1 MRRRTLILQT
11 LCVLTFM
18 FSSAVASAMSITLK
32 NGDIVIGEIQQE
44 KIQFQAKAGKLDIKS
59 SEVVSFEEGKL
70 QLRGGTTLVG
80 TFTGGS
86 LSVSTSWGGTISI
99 KTQDITRI
107 TQATSSVETS
117 KVGGKTEPPPQPPQ
131 LPGPET
137 TPYTP
142 PPPGPE
148 SVIKRDDQG
157 RAYIPVRDSAGNI
170 IGYTPSNVTSP
181 SPLKKTIAVAAFE
194 NKAELASGALVLITR
209 GLADQLTDALVQ
221 SGRFKVLDRQIIE
234 SVIAEQDFG
243 ASARTTKEGGAA
255 VGGIYRAQILVKGTV
270 TEFDPGTSASGQT
283 FNFYGVNL
291 NSTRAEAHVAVI
303 IYLVDTTTSQII
315 ESQRVEGKAERGGT
329 AWGFQGQKFGFGQAG
344 FKETPLG
351 KATQIV
357 IDRAVEYVSQRLARE
372 PWQGSVAKVE
382 GNTVFINAGSRLGV
396 IAGQEFI
403 ACKGTGIVDPVTG
416 TSLGH
421 SLKPIGLVRVSNVV
435 YPDFAEAKLV
445 DGSVP
450 ERGDFVVERGV
461 RGVSPY
467 EPPGA
472 KGLQK

>member
-1 MRRRTLILQT
+1 
-11 LCVLTFM
+11 M

-99 KTQDITRI
+99 KIQDITRI

-131 LPGPET
+131 LPGQET

-142 PPPGPE
+142 PPPGSG
-148 SVIKRDDQG
+148 SVTRDSEGQ
-157 RAYIPVRDSAGNI
+157 AYVPVRDSAGNV

-181 SPLKKTIAVAAFE
+181 SPLKKTIAIATFE
-194 NKAELASGALVLITR
+194 NKAELASGAVVLITR

-221 SGRFKVLDRQIIE
+221 SGRFKVLDRQVIE

-243 ASARTTKEGGAA
+243 ASARTTKEGGAT
-255 VGGIYRAQILVKGTV
+255 VGGIYRAQILVKGAV

-283 FNFYGVNL
+283 FNLYGVNL
-291 NSTRAEAHVAVI
+291 ASTRAEAHVAVI

-351 KATQIV
+351 EATQIV

-416 TSLGH
+416 VSLGH
-421 SLKPIGLVRVSNVV
+421 SLKPIGLIRATNV

-445 DGSVP
+445 DGSIP
-450 ERGDFVVERGV
+450 ARGDFVVERGV
-461 RGVSPY
+461 TGVSPY